1 MLRLSKLTDYAIV
14 IMAYLAQHPGLAINA
29 KTIAEHTGIALPTA
43 SKLLK
48 RLSYNQLLFAHRG
61 VKGGYQLAGLATDI
75 SLGKLIQTLEGQIA
89 LTECNHTALQCTLE
103 RQCTIRD
110 NWRKISTFIQNIL
123 MHISLSDL
131 IQPVNAMKLDELLK
145 TTPPLHFVPEN
156 TP

>member
-29 KTIAEHTGIALPTA
+29 KTIAEHTGITLPTA

-48 RLSYNQLLFAHRG
+48 RLSYNKLLLASRG
-61 VKGGYQLAGLATDI
+61 VKGGYQLALQATDI

-89 LTECNHTALQCTLE
+89 LTECHHTALQCTLE

-110 NWRKISTFIQNIL
+110 NWRTISAFIQNIL
-123 MHISLSDL
+123 MYISLADL
-131 IQPVNAMKLDELLK
+131 IQPFNLMKLEARLK
-145 TTPPLHFVPEN
+145 TTQPPHFVPEN
-156 TP
+156 TL

>member
-48 RLSYNQLLFAHRG
+48 RLSASQLLLASRG
-61 VKGGYQLAGLATDI
+61 VKGGYQLALLATDI

-89 LTECNHTALQCTLE
+89 LTECNHTARQCTLE

-110 NWRKISTFIQNIL
+110 NWRRISAFIQNTL
-123 MHISLSDL
+123 MQISLAEL
-131 IQPVNAMKLDELLK
+131 ILPFNTMKLATRLK
-145 TTPPLHFVPEN
+145 TTSPLHFVPEN
-156 TP
+156 TL